1 MARRISAK
9 WLAVT
14 ALMLTAGC
22 GREGGA
28 NPSTA
33 GVEVTRQA
41 VTGAYCTGLLADFC
55 DDFQDGN
62 ATSPAWTVRD

>member
-1 MARRISAK
+1 MAKRISAK

-14 ALMLTAGC
+14 ALVWSTGC
-22 GREGGA
+22 GGRGS
-28 NPSTA
+28 PSTA